1 MKKIIVSFIAAVLF
15 LSLANIHVVRLVDVY
30 AGEEKAVIISP
41 KELKQRLDTKN
52 APVLLDVREAKELED
67 DLGHLPGIKHIPI
80 GSLSS
85 RLSELEADKGKEIVT
100 ICRSGV
106 RAAKASQILTQAGFK
121 HVRVL
126 EGGMSAYRKAE
137 GQAKNP

>member
-1 MKKIIVSFIAAVLF
+1 MKKVIVSFVVAVLF
-15 LSLANIHVVRLVDVY
+15 LSLANIGVVRPVDVS
-30 AGEEKAVIISP
+30 AGEEKVATISP
-41 KELKQRLDTKN
+41 KELKQQLDSKN
-52 APVLLDVREAKELED
+52 VPVLLDVREVKELED

-85 RLSELEADKGKEIVT
+85 RLSELEANKDKEIVT

-106 RAAKASQILTQAGFK
+106 RATKAAKILMQAGFK
-121 HVRVL
+121 DVKVL

-137 GQAKNP
+137 GH